1 MLRNQLGQF
10 VSHAV
15 GLFFEPIELLVCRV
29 VVVLDLDHIVDRLAA
44 LVLAVPYQDPIGQR
58 VAGLETSV
66 GQVQRNAA
74 MVVFEWRAKRHDR
87 FADKRIL
94 VTCLHTQD
102 HFLHA
107 EIVERSDEDG
117 YGLRPRQDQGLAWS
131 FDDHLRRIV
140 ENRHDLRFGHRL
152 VVAVGLVLQL
162 HTVQPVI
169 EQRECPGEVT
179 LTLGRTYRVSRLV
192 RFQFEGLSG
201 RQQFHDGFLGRRHRT
216 GITPDGLAAVQTE
229 HHARYGST
237 GQSHA
242 AGRNLQCHQPTR
254 LGQVAHSE
262 PRYRARFAFTDQILA
277 PKRPVLPAR
286 AVVPLE
292 HDLSRRLVR
301 RQIDRR
307 EQHVIGTHQEWLGCP
322 GEAVRMSGVVGW
334 VGVSVPAGERFDGPR
349 AAR

>member
-1 MLRNQLGQF
+1 MLHDQVGQLVAQG
-10 VSHAV
+10 V

-29 VVVLDLDHIVDRLAA
+29 VVVLDLDHIVNRLAA
-44 LVLAVPYQDPIGQR
+44 LALAVPHQDPIGQR

-74 MVVFEWRAKRHDR
+74 MVVFEWRAKRHNR

-94 VTCLHTQD
+94 VTCFHTQD

-107 EIVERSDEDG
+107 EIVKRSDQDG
-117 YGLRPRQDQGLAWS
+117 YWLRLRQDQGLAWS

-140 ENRHDLRFGHRL
+140 GDRHDIRFGHRL

-162 HTVQPVI
+162 HAVQAI
-169 EQRECPGEVT
+169 FEQREAPGEVT
-179 LTLGRTYRVSRLV
+179 LTLVKCIRITWLIE
-192 RFQFEGLSG
+192 FQFEGLSS
-201 RQQFHDGFLGRRHRT
+201 RQQFHDGFLGRGHRA
-216 GITPDGLAAVQTE
+216 GIGPDGLAAVQTE
-229 HHARYGST
+229 HHARYGSA
-237 GQSHA
+237 GQPHA
-242 AGRNLQCHQPTR
+242 AGRNLQRHQPTR

-262 PRYRARFAFTDQILA
+262 PGCRARLAFSDQILA

-286 AVVPLE
+286 AVMPLE

-307 EQHVIGTHQEWLGCP
+307 EQHLIGTHLERLGCT
-322 GEAVRMSGVVGW
+322 GEAVRMSGGVGW
-334 VGVSVPAGERFDGPR
+334 VGVSVPAGE
-349 AAR
+349 